1 MRDNKLVKVFQW
13 NVLHLL
19 LTIAGTQG
27 VFLLTSDK
35 QYAQLQGDITLTC
48 NTSDSDVSV
57 EFNKDN
63 KYVGRCIFSC
73 ETLNATKFS
82 VNKVNKTEHV
92 GYSIFTL
99 TVKNFEVNDEGSYT
113 CATKEQSQ
121 VSNIQITYAVNIT
134 SVTLT
139 PRTDPISVIENV
151 TQRFRCETSRC
162 RPDALITWFLGST
175 QLTAAIESSTSQE
188 VTTST
193 IDHTPQK
200 NQHDMNIFCRGDNGG
215 QLQTSEQPRLNVLY
229 GPNEPVCKLGGLP
242 LSSAVTVKEG
252 WEFRLDCSSDGNP
265 SPSFSWTH
273 PGDGPSYPLFI
284 RSINR
289 THAGIFR
296 IIARSNL
303 IPSEQK
309 AVNLTKDIYVKVE
322 VQYPP
327 DLPSCRVGSTAVSS
341 NIISAIRGNTITI
354 TCSCDSNPSS
364 TYSWSLTGVST
375 TTSGQSLDLLVQKA
389 TTITLTMK
397 NSMQFTNKST
407 EQGRRQS
414 PINVQVLFPPRTPIF
429 HLGRM
434 TGAIITDNTLNVIRG
449 KVTTVICESSAN
461 PPPTYTWNGN
471 NHTMTFT
478 PTVDE
483 TMSCCVRN
491 KMVTTGYGT
500 VSGNNSSVLKVNV
513 LFAPTFPTFHFGG
526 RTGANITG
534 NSLSVIRGNITT
546 VTCESTANPMP
557 AYTWNGDNNTWTF
570 SPTGDEN
577 KTCTVRNS
585 MVTTRNET
593 VFGNNS
599 SILNIN
605 ILYPPSTPTFHL
617 GGRARAIIPDNTLNV
632 IRGNVTIVLC
642 QSSANPSPTYKWNGN
657 NNTLTFTPTVDEN
670 KTCSVNNSMV
680 TTEYGTVPGYNSSIL
695 KVNVLFAPTFPTF
708 HFGGGTGANIRGN
721 SLSVIRGNITSV
733 TCQSI
738 ANPMPAYT
746 WNGNNRTWT
755 FTPTDDENKTC
766 TVRNSMVTT
775 RNETVPGYNSSIL
788 NIKILYP
795 PSTPS
800 FHFGVPG
807 GEVIPDNTLYVSRGN
822 ITSVI
827 CRSSANPPPT
837 YTWNENNHTLTFKP
851 TDDENRTCIVYNSM
865 VTTEYGP
872 VSGYNSS
879 VLSVS
884 VLYPPGTPD
893 LSFPSCLGEPI
904 TVNTSIKVIQGQPV
918 NVTCSASSRPAP
930 TYSWSRHQSKQS
942 NVMWIPN
949 AQTSHQ
955 GTYTCKAE
963 NIMDFTFGGP
973 IGTNSSK
980 HFHLEVLMPPM
991 VNPLTNVVVL
1001 ERGNVS
1007 VVCQVTDGVPN
1018 KTEFKWEKMSDMT
1031 PISMEQTLSIDNIDR
1046 KQGGNYTCTASNLM
1060 RPTGCNATVGNSSN
1074 TVNIDVQYEAEVTNF
1089 TVSNFNHGQNI
1100 EVDENTQVIFYC
1112 QVQSNPLS
1120 NISMLKETQDL
1131 KTASHTNDLEFTISK
1146 SVCEDEGTYHCTTQY
1161 AHNTEADIRSLTL
1174 FVRCAPRASSL
1185 ASRNQSITR
1194 STGVPA
1200 VFTLKLVAF
1209 PRPRVADIIWEKNVS
1224 DRNTWVIV
1232 RNDTDIDILISEDGL
1247 QTQLSFSSVKEDDF
1261 GYYRVHVNNELG
1273 NYTESFRLQAQEHPH
1288 SPSSLQHF
1296 QKATVDTIHIE
1307 WTPGFDGGLPQT
1319 FYIEYREVGASVW
1332 REERG
1337 IAGQINYTIVG
1348 LNPATMYEIRVYS
1361 TNDIGRSN
1369 ASEAITASTLKTPES
1384 GRPPVVL
1391 ISVLVIVVCV
1401 VFAVVVI
1408 IVVIKKRLK
1417 GKNTADMD
1425 RLTMH
1430 HNLQSLGNPNTDGT
1444 DDDEDDEVINPIYD
1458 GGNTIQDEM
1467 NKTEALYSQPQ
1478 KKKAVSVASGVGDTY
1493 AVVNKKPKGKPG
1505 TKHPSKPKKKSTNTE
1520 DVYENVGYQRGAT
1533 GSTTSH
1539 GIDTYENHDV
1549 PLARKAAKRNVNAD
1563 GLIYADLEF
1572 PNLPKGQQRFV
1583 IHGSDNMTD
1592 YATVDLTKKAEPL
1605 PESDDDESKSPS
1617 K

>member
-1 MRDNKLVKVFQW
+1 
-13 NVLHLL
+13 
-19 LTIAGTQG
+19 
-27 VFLLTSDK
+27 
-35 QYAQLQGDITLTC
+35 
-48 NTSDSDVSV
+48 
-57 EFNKDN
+57 
-63 KYVGRCIFSC
+63 
-73 ETLNATKFS
+73 
-82 VNKVNKTEHV
+82 
-92 GYSIFTL
+92 
-99 TVKNFEVNDEGSYT
+99 
-113 CATKEQSQ
+113 
-121 VSNIQITYAVNIT
+121 
-134 SVTLT
+134 
-139 PRTDPISVIENV
+139 
-151 TQRFRCETSRC
+151 
-162 RPDALITWFLGST
+162 
-175 QLTAAIESSTSQE
+175 
-188 VTTST
+188 
-193 IDHTPQK
+193 
-200 NQHDMNIFCRGDNGG
+200 
-215 QLQTSEQPRLNVLY
+215 
-229 GPNEPVCKLGGLP
+229 
-242 LSSAVTVKEG
+242 
-252 WEFRLDCSSDGNP
+252 
-265 SPSFSWTH
+265 
-273 PGDGPSYPLFI
+273 
-284 RSINR
+284 
-289 THAGIFR
+289 
-296 IIARSNL
+296 
-303 IPSEQK
+303 
-309 AVNLTKDIYVKVE
+309 
-322 VQYPP
+322 
-327 DLPSCRVGSTAVSS
+327 
-341 NIISAIRGNTITI
+341 
-354 TCSCDSNPSS
+354 
-364 TYSWSLTGVST
+364 
-375 TTSGQSLDLLVQKA
+375 
-389 TTITLTMK
+389 
-397 NSMQFTNKST
+397 MQFTNKST

-414 PINVQVLFPPRTPIF
+414 PINVQTKMIVYFSPTENTYFSPRTND
-429 HLGRM
+429 R
-434 TGAIITDNTLNVIRG
+434 
-449 KVTTVICESSAN
+449 S
-461 PPPTYTWNGN
+461 N
-471 NHTMTFT
+471 NNRQHT
-478 PTVDE
+478 E
-483 TMSCCVRN
+483 RH
-491 KMVTTGYGT
+491 
-500 VSGNNSSVLKVNV
+500 SGQSY
-513 LFAPTFPTFHFGG
+513 H
-526 RTGANITG
+526 R

-593 VFGNNS
+593 VFD
-599 SILNIN
+599 
-605 ILYPPSTPTFHL
+605 PPSTPTFHL

-766 TVRNSMVTT
+766 TVRN
-775 RNETVPGYNSSIL
+775 N
-788 NIKILYP
+788 P

-879 VLSVS
+879 VLN
-884 VLYPPGTPD
+884 PPGTPD

-1146 SVCEDEGTYHCTTQY
+1146 SVCEDEG
-1161 AHNTEADIRSLTL
+1161 
-1174 FVRCAPRASSL
+1174 APRASSL

-1493 AVVNKKPKGKPG
+1493 AVVNKKPKGCKWM
-1505 TKHPSKPKKKSTNTE
+1505 K
-1520 DVYENVGYQRGAT
+1520 
-1533 GSTTSH
+1533 
-1539 GIDTYENHDV
+1539 
-1549 PLARKAAKRNVNAD
+1549 
-1563 GLIYADLEF
+1563 
-1572 PNLPKGQQRFV
+1572 
-1583 IHGSDNMTD
+1583 
-1592 YATVDLTKKAEPL
+1592 
-1605 PESDDDESKSPS
+1605 
-1617 K
+1617 

>member
-121 VSNIQITYAVNIT
+121 VSNIQITYAGNFRFNIT

-500 VSGNNSSVLKVNV
+500 VSGNNSSVLKVN
-513 LFAPTFPTFHFGG
+513 
-526 RTGANITG
+526 
-534 NSLSVIRGNITT
+534 
-546 VTCESTANPMP
+546 
-557 AYTWNGDNNTWTF
+557 
-570 SPTGDEN
+570 
-577 KTCTVRNS
+577 
-585 MVTTRNET
+585 
-593 VFGNNS
+593 
-599 SILNIN
+599 
-605 ILYPPSTPTFHL
+605 
-617 GGRARAIIPDNTLNV
+617 
-632 IRGNVTIVLC
+632 
-642 QSSANPSPTYKWNGN
+642 
-657 NNTLTFTPTVDEN
+657 
-670 KTCSVNNSMV
+670 
-680 TTEYGTVPGYNSSIL
+680 
-695 KVNVLFAPTFPTF
+695 
-708 HFGGGTGANIRGN
+708 
-721 SLSVIRGNITSV
+721 
-733 TCQSI
+733 
-738 ANPMPAYT
+738 
-746 WNGNNRTWT
+746 
-755 FTPTDDENKTC
+755 
-766 TVRNSMVTT
+766 
-775 RNETVPGYNSSIL
+775 
-788 NIKILYP
+788 
-795 PSTPS
+795 
-800 FHFGVPG
+800 
-807 GEVIPDNTLYVSRGN
+807 
-822 ITSVI
+822 
-827 CRSSANPPPT
+827 
-837 YTWNENNHTLTFKP
+837 
-851 TDDENRTCIVYNSM
+851 
-865 VTTEYGP
+865 
-872 VSGYNSS
+872 
-879 VLSVS
+879 

>member
-1 MRDNKLVKVFQW
+1 MK
-13 NVLHLL
+13 
-19 LTIAGTQG
+19 
-27 VFLLTSDK
+27 SD
-35 QYAQLQGDITLTC
+35 
-48 NTSDSDVSV
+48 
-57 EFNKDN
+57 
-63 KYVGRCIFSC
+63 
-73 ETLNATKFS
+73 
-82 VNKVNKTEHV
+82 
-92 GYSIFTL
+92 
-99 TVKNFEVNDEGSYT
+99 
-113 CATKEQSQ
+113 
-121 VSNIQITYAVNIT
+121 
-134 SVTLT
+134 
-139 PRTDPISVIENV
+139 
-151 TQRFRCETSRC
+151 
-162 RPDALITWFLGST
+162 
-175 QLTAAIESSTSQE
+175 
-188 VTTST
+188 
-193 IDHTPQK
+193 
-200 NQHDMNIFCRGDNGG
+200 
-215 QLQTSEQPRLNVLY
+215 
-229 GPNEPVCKLGGLP
+229 GPSEPVCKHGGLA
-242 LSSAVTVKEG
+242 LSSTVAVKEG

-296 IIARSNL
+296 IQARNSL
-303 IPSEQK
+303 IPSNQQ
-309 AVNLTKDIYVKVE
+309 AVNLTKDINITVD

-327 DLPSCRVGSTAVSS
+327 DPPNCSVGSTAISDLV
-341 NIISAIRGNTITI
+341 SAIRGNTITI
-354 TCSCDSNPSS
+354 SCSCDSNPPSR
-364 TYSWSLTGVST
+364 YSWSVTGVST
-375 TTSGQSLDLLVQKA
+375 PTSGQSFDLLVQNA
-389 TTITLTMK
+389 TTITFTIV
-397 NSMQFTNKST
+397 NSMQFTNRST
-407 EQGRRQS
+407 EQGRRES
-414 PINVQVLFPPRTPIF
+414 SFDVKVLYPPSTPSF
-429 HLGRM
+429 HFGGRF
-434 TGAIITDNTLNVIRG
+434 GKIIPDNTLTVIRGKVTTVICESSAKPPPTYTWNGNNNTLTFTPTVDENKECCVRNIAPTFPTFHFGGRTGANISGNSLSVIRGNITTITCKSTANPMPVYTWNGNNRTWTFTPTDDENRTCTVRNSMVTTGNKAVPDPPSTPSFHFGGRAGEIIPDNTLTVIRG

-471 NHTMTFT
+471 NNTLTFT

-483 TMSCCVRN
+483 NKECCVRN
-491 KMVTTGYGT
+491 SMVTTGYGT
-500 VSGNNSSVLKVNV
+500 VSGYNSSVLKVNVLFAPTIPTFHFGGRTGANIRGNSLSVIRGNITTVTCESTANPIPVYTWNGNNRTWTFTPTDDEKRTCTVRNSMVTTRNETVFDPPSTPSFHFGGRFGKIIPDNTLTVIRGKVTTVICESSAKPPPTYTWNGNNNTLTFTPTVDENKECCVRNSMVTTGYGTVSGYNSSVLKVNV

-526 RTGANITG
+526 RTGANISGNSLSVIRGNITTITCKSTANPMPVYTWNGNNRTWTFTPTDDENRTCTVRNSMVTTGNKAVPDPPSTPSFHFGGRAGEIIPDNTLTVIRGKVITVICESSANPPPTYTWNGNNNTLTFTPTVDENKECCVRNSMVTTGYGTVSGYNSSVLKVNVLFAPTIPTFHFGGRTGANIRG

-546 VTCESTANPMP
+546 VTCESTANP
-557 AYTWNGDNNTWTF
+557 
-570 SPTGDEN
+570 
-577 KTCTVRNS
+577 
-585 MVTTRNET
+585 
-593 VFGNNS
+593 
-599 SILNIN
+599 
-605 ILYPPSTPTFHL
+605 
-617 GGRARAIIPDNTLNV
+617 IPV
-632 IRGNVTIVLC
+632 
-642 QSSANPSPTYKWNGN
+642 
-657 NNTLTFTPTVDEN
+657 
-670 KTCSVNNSMV
+670 
-680 TTEYGTVPGYNSSIL
+680 
-695 KVNVLFAPTFPTF
+695 
-708 HFGGGTGANIRGN
+708 
-721 SLSVIRGNITSV
+721 
-733 TCQSI
+733 
-738 ANPMPAYT
+738 YT

-755 FTPTDDENKTC
+755 FTPTDDEQRTC

-775 RNETVPGYNSSIL
+775 RNETVFD
-788 NIKILYP
+788 P

-800 FHFGVPG
+800 FHFGG
-807 GEVIPDNTLYVSRGN
+807 RAGAIIPDNTLNVIRGKV
-822 ITSVI
+822 TTVI
-827 CRSSANPPPT
+827 CESSANPPPS
-837 YTWNENNHTLTFKP
+837 YTWNGNNRRLKFKP
-851 TDDENRTCIVYNSM
+851 TVDENKTCIVRNIM
-865 VTTEYGP
+865 VTTEYGTVP
-872 VSGYNSS
+872 GYNSS
-879 VLSVS
+879 VLKVN
-884 VLYPPGTPD
+884 VLSRSFRRRLHPPGTPD

-963 NIMDFTFGGP
+963 NIMDITFGGP

-1100 EVDENTQVIFYC
+1100 EVDENTQ
-1112 QVQSNPLS
+1112 SNPLS

-1146 SVCEDEGTYHCTTQY
+1146 SVCEDEGTYHCTTQN
-1161 AHNTEADIRSLTL
+1161 AHNTEADIRCSSCI
-1174 FVRCAPRASSL
+1174 VVGPKKPEHNKIYRSACSIHSKASS
-1185 ASRNQSITR
+1185 
-1194 STGVPA
+1194 
-1200 VFTLKLVAF
+1200 F
-1209 PRPRVADIIWEKNVS
+1209 PTATN
-1224 DRNTWVIV
+1224 RNTWVIV

-1417 GKNTADMD
+1417 GKTTADMD

-1444 DDDEDDEVINPIYD
+1444 DDDEDACI
-1458 GGNTIQDEM
+1458 
-1467 NKTEALYSQPQ
+1467 
-1478 KKKAVSVASGVGDTY
+1478 VSELIC
-1493 AVVNKKPKGKPG
+1493 KPFLF
-1505 TKHPSKPKKKSTNTE
+1505 SM
-1520 DVYENVGYQRGAT
+1520 Y
-1533 GSTTSH
+1533 
-1539 GIDTYENHDV
+1539 
-1549 PLARKAAKRNVNAD
+1549 
-1563 GLIYADLEF
+1563 
-1572 PNLPKGQQRFV
+1572 
-1583 IHGSDNMTD
+1583 
-1592 YATVDLTKKAEPL
+1592 
-1605 PESDDDESKSPS
+1605 
-1617 K
+1617 